1 MKLFRIYDRTGADY
15 GVWEGETPQDAW
27 EAMVRDA
34 GGPATDVDGNPIEGR
49 LEDWEIMESTNQE
62 DQDNV

>member
-27 EAMVRDA
+27 VAMVRYA
-34 GGPATDVDGNPIEGR
+34 GGPATDVYGNPIEGR
-49 LEDWEIMESTNQE
+49 FEDWEIVELDEEIESTN
-62 DQDNV
+62 